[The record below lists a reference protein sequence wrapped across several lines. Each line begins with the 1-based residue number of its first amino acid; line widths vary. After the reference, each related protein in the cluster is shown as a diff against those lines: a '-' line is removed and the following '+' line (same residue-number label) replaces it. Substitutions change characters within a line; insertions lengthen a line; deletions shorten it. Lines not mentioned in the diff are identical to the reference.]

1 MTVLLQ
7 LMDDVI
13 GRHCVGKQSIVL
25 DLKSPN
31 GKEAFERLI
40 KKADVFVQNFR
51 PGAMDRLG
59 IAYV

>member
-1 MTVLLQ
+1 
-7 LMDDVI
+7 MDDVI